1 MIVIMRVWTII
12 VLLIASAVC
21 RGADWPQFLGPSR
34 DLHASGEGLIDSFP
48 EGGPRIVWK
57 RSVGAGWSGPVVA
70 GRKLI
75 LFHRLEDQEVIEC
88 LDTATGKSIW
98 KTTYPASYRDDFG
111 FEEGPR
117 STPAIDAKGSRVFA
131 LGADGHLSCFALDT
145 GKQVWQID
153 TRRELKA
160 DKGFFG
166 MVCSP
171 LLEGNSVIVNL
182 GGARGKNQ
190 GAGIA
195 AFDQASG
202 KLLWQATN
210 HEAGYSSPV
219 TATIGEQRYL
229 IDFTRAG
236 LVAVEPSAGKV
247 LWEIPFRARMHAS
260 VNAASPVVAG
270 DLIFI
275 SASYGTGAA
284 LFQFTPAAPK
294 EIWRSDE
301 ALSAHYATPVQHEGH
316 LYGFDGRQEQ
326 GCNLRCIEFKSGKV
340 KWNQEGFG
348 AGTLM
353 VAGNRLLILSEKG
366 ELTMASASP
375 EKFNVIGKASVLPG
389 ECRAYPALAD
399 GLYFA
404 RDKDTLICVDLRKQP

>member
-12 VLLIASAVC
+12 CVLIGGAVC
-21 RGADWPQFLGPSR
+21 RAADWPQFLGPSR
-34 DLHASGEGLIDSFP
+34 ELRTSGEGLMDTFP
-48 EGGPRIVWK
+48 PGGPKVVWK
-57 RSVGAGWSGPVVA
+57 RPVGAGWSGPVVA
-70 GRKLI
+70 ARKLI
-75 LFHRLEDQEVIEC
+75 LFHRLDDHEVIEC
-88 LDTATGKSIW
+88 LDTATGQAIW
-98 KTTYPASYRDDFG
+98 KAKYPATYRDDFG

-117 STPAIDAKGSRVFA
+117 STPAVDAKGNRIFT

-145 GKQVWQID
+145 GKQLWQND

-171 LLEGNSVIVNL
+171 LLEGDSVIVNL

-195 AFDQASG
+195 AFEQTSG

-219 TATIGEQRYL
+219 IATIAEQRYL

-236 LVAVEPSAGKV
+236 LVAIEPGAGKV
-247 LWEIPFRARMHAS
+247 LWEVPFRARMHAS

-275 SASYGTGAA
+275 SASYGTGAS
-284 LFQFTPAAPK
+284 LFQFTPTTPK

-301 ALSAHYATPVQHEGH
+301 ALSAHYATPVHHEGH

-326 GCNLRCIEFKSGKV
+326 GCNLRCIELKSGKV

-353 VAGNRLLILSEKG
+353 LAGNRLFILSEKG
-366 ELTMASASP
+366 ELTIASASP
-375 EKFNVIGKASVLPG
+375 EKFNVIGKASILAG
-389 ECRAYPALAD
+389 ECRAYPALAN
-399 GLYFA
+399 GFYFA
-404 RDKDTLICVDLRKQP
+404 RDKEILICVDLRKTP